1 MANNGRGKSPGSR
14 KALEENGVKTRFNGE
29 TAAIAGRR
37 SQEVQ
42 KQYKTFREGLLGKL
56 TPEVQDLLADAM
68 IEKALAGD
76 TRAYELIRD
85 TMGEKPKDAVEVS
98 GAGSVRFVFGSCEE
112 EDDISG

>member
-1 MANNGRGKSPGSR
+1 MADKRGTNPNSR
-14 KALEENGVKTRFNGE
+14 ANLKRGNPEHAFNARNASE
-29 TAAIAGRR
+29 MGRR
-37 SQEVQ
+37 SAEAQ

-98 GAGSVRFVFGSCEE
+98 GAGSVRFVFGSGEE

>member
-14 KALEENGVKTRFNGE
+14 KALEENRARTQFRGESAVKGAEKSNEAQR
-29 TAAIAGRR
+29 
-37 SQEVQ
+37 
-42 KQYKTFREGLLGKL
+42 QYKTFREGLLGKL

-85 TMGEKPKDAVEVS
+85 TMGEKPKDSMELTGGGVK
-98 GAGSVRFVFGSCEE
+98 FVFGSA
-112 EDDISG
+112 EDGEDLSG

>member
-14 KALEENGVKTRFNGE
+14 EALKTGKRFNEE
-29 TAAIAGRR
+29 TARKAAARSAEVRR
-37 SQEVQ
+37 E
-42 KQYKTFREGLLGKL
+42 YKTFREGLLGKL

-85 TMGEKPKDAVEVS
+85 TMGEKPKDSMELT
-98 GAGSVRFVFGSCEE
+98 GGGVRFVFGSA
-112 EDDISG
+112 EDGEDLSG